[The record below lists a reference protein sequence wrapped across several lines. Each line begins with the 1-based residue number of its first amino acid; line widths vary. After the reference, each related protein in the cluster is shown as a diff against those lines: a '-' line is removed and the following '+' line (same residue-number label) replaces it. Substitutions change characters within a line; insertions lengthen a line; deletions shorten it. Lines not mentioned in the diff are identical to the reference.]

1 MSFLENSISLSL
13 YCTADLFLCVF
24 GSERLPLQE
33 LEYVAP
39 SRDCVYLN
47 LIVII
52 IIYNNR

>member
-52 IIYNNR
+52 IIYNNS